1 MGKMT
6 CVHCDCFNVLDVDQ
20 CLTDNGGCEQMCINE
35 VPGHVCSC
43 SRGFVL
49 HSDGKSCL
57 GTYH

>member
-1 MGKMT
+1 MCT
-6 CVHCDCFNVLDVDQ
+6 LCDCFNVLDVDQ